1 MSTSI
6 PERKSKSVSV
16 CETLPKSRPNNDN
29 SVESLPSQ
37 AEGAEPRRKTSLGG
51 AASLPLP
58 QRSLSTGRYHHHHHH
73 HHHHQALILKDEKVE
88 IPEMNFFVKL

>member
-1 MSTSI
+1 MFLNPQGKSRGGAECPAVSSSSEVSASI

-37 AEGAEPRRKTSLGG
+37 ADGASVGG
-51 AASLPLP
+51 GGSLPLP
-58 QRSLSTGRYHHHHHH
+58 QRSQSTGKYYLGSPL
-73 HHHHQALILKDEKVE
+73 QAEG
-88 IPEMNFFVKL
+88 

>member
-6 PERKSKSVSV
+6 AERKSKSVSV

-37 AEGAEPRRKTSLGG
+37 AEGAEQRRKTSLGA

-58 QRSLSTGRYHHHHHH
+58 QRSLSTGRDQHS
-73 HHHHQALILKDEKVE
+73 IFTKKKG
-88 IPEMNFFVKL
+88 FT

>member
-1 MSTSI
+1 M
-6 PERKSKSVSV
+6 
-16 CETLPKSRPNNDN
+16 PKSRPNNDN

-58 QRSLSTGRYHHHHHH
+58 QRSLSTGKYHRHTPVS
-73 HHHHQALILKDEKVE
+73 QSGNKGFILIRKDEKVE
-88 IPEMNFFVKL
+88 IPEMNFFLKL